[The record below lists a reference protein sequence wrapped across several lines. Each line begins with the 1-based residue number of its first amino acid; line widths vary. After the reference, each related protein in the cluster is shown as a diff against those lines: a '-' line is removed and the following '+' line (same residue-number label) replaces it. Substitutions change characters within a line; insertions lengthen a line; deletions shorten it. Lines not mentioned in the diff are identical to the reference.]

1 MIFETLRIY
10 ATDPFTGD
18 VDERFGNVTPYD
30 IEDIVSIDQA
40 LHEPLHVIG
49 VHASDFMI
57 SMVAIDQEGVS
68 QIDYLIHKRNGKIG
82 ADLIPSNLVADNPEE
97 YMSTEMATDLKKI
110 HPYEL
115 EEFCTSAIINYLHRH
130 YED

>member
-10 ATDPFTGD
+10 ATDPSTGG
-18 VDERFGNVTPYD
+18 VDERSGNVTPYD
-30 IEDIVSIDQA
+30 AERITSADQA

-57 SMVAIDQEGVS
+57 SMAAIDQEGVS

-82 ADLIPSNLVADNPEE
+82 ADLIPSDVVADNPEV
-97 YMSTEMATDLKKI
+97 YMSAEMAADLKKI

-115 EEFCTSAIINYLHRH
+115 EDFCASAIINYLHRH
-130 YED
+130 YRD